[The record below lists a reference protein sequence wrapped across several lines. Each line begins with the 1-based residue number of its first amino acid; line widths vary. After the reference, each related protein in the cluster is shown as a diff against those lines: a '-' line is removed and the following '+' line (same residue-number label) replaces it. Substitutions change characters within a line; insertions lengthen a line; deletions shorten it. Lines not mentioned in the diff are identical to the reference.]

1 MAEIN
6 QSMVKTVNVYQS
18 RINVVKFDGTNN
30 WKGNKDNGKF
40 KLVIV
45 NWERISVLIV
55 KRKETENLIISSPRR
70 RIQNQRLISQNLMIV
85 FLTHLYVH
93 FLSLL
98 LFAIQRNVSGFCVR
112 ALPITFVPSWSD
124 LLVLKK

>member
-6 QSMVKTVNVYQS
+6 QSMVKTMNVYQS

-55 KRKETENLIISSPRR
+55 KRKETENLII
-70 RIQNQRLISQNLMIV
+70 
-85 FLTHLYVH
+85 
-93 FLSLL
+93 
-98 LFAIQRNVSGFCVR
+98 
-112 ALPITFVPSWSD
+112 
-124 LLVLKK
+124 